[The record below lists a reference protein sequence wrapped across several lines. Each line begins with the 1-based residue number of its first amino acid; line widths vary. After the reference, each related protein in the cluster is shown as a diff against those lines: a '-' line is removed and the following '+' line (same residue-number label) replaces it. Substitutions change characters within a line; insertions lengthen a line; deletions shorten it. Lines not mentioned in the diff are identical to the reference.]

1 MIIMKNLFSYKLFIG
16 KFKYAYHSYFTC
28 LMVSL
33 GIVLIATPSQATEEQ
48 EMGCLMEAIY
58 FEARSESFAGMI
70 AVGQVILNRVRAK
83 RYPNTICSV
92 VHDGLYWE
100 GNPVKYRCAFTYWC
114 DGKPERYGNLK
125 ALDAVQKV
133 VIMLL
138 AGVRII
144 DFDYVTHYHA
154 SYVEPYWSRA
164 EDFIYIAQIGKHL
177 FYETLYDH

>member
-1 MIIMKNLFSYKLFIG
+1 
-16 KFKYAYHSYFTC
+16 
-28 LMVSL
+28 MVGL
-33 GIVLIATPSQATEEQ
+33 GVVLTSTPVQANQEQ

-58 FEARSESFAGMI
+58 FEARSENLTGKL
-70 AVGQVILNRVRAK
+70 AVGQVILNRVREK
-83 RYPNTICSV
+83 RYPNTICNV
-92 VHDGLYWE
+92 VHDGKYWE

-114 DGKPERYGNLK
+114 DGKPERYGNLR
-125 ALDAVQKV
+125 ALDEVQKV

-138 AGVRII
+138 AGVRIL

-154 SYVEPYWSRA
+154 SYVEPYWSRS

>member
-1 MIIMKNLFSYKLFIG
+1 
-16 KFKYAYHSYFTC
+16 
-28 LMVSL
+28 MVVL
-33 GIVLIATPSQATEEQ
+33 GIIIFSTEIQANQDQ

-58 FEARSESFAGMI
+58 FEARSENLTGKL
-70 AVGQVILNRVRAK
+70 AVGQVILNRVREK
-83 RYPNTICSV
+83 RYPNTICGV
-92 VHDGLYWE
+92 VHDGKYWE

-114 DGKPERYGNLK
+114 DGKPERYGNLR
-125 ALDAVQKV
+125 ALDEVQKV

-138 AGVRII
+138 AGVRIL

-154 SYVEPYWSRA
+154 SYVEPYWSRS